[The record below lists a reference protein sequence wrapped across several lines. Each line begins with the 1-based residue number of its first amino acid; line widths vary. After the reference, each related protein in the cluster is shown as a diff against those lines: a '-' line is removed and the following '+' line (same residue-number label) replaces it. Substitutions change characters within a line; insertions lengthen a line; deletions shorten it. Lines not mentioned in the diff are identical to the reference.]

1 MEQVHKKVGSAAGT
15 VASSTGSC
23 VGWHCWRNIRV
34 TLNKAKEL
42 VGTTKVRIRQDD
54 LNVFDWD
61 LTDHD
66 QGNFDTK
73 ATSSVGFSA
82 GLD

>member
-1 MEQVHKKVGSAAGT
+1 MVGSAAST
-15 VASSTGSC
+15 VDSSTGSC
-23 VGWHCWRNIRV
+23 VEWLCWRNIRV
-34 TLNKAKEL
+34 TLDKAKEL
-42 VGTTKVRIRQDD
+42 VSTTKIRIRQDD
-54 LNVFDWD
+54 LNVFDLD

-73 ATSSVGFSA
+73 VTSSVGFPA